1 MYELDSTDLQFLPGM
16 GPKRAAMLNT
26 EVDIHTFR
34 DLLYYFPYKYIDRSK
49 IYTISEITSAVPY
62 IQLKG
67 KIISYKLIGGGRAQ
81 RLSARFIDSTGEIEL
96 IWFQKIKFIPDQY
109 KVGNEY
115 ILFGKPSFF
124 GQKVSIVHPEL
135 DKLDGAVG
143 KVVGGLSPYYNT
155 TEKMKNNYLNSKAIQ
170 KLMVGLFEKVSF
182 PIAETLPAYLLTQL
196 NLMNLTEA
204 LRNIHFPKNNQ
215 LLEQARYRMKFEE
228 LLYIQLDIVRKK
240 KHRHQK
246 LQGYKFTK
254 VGKPFNDFYKNNLPF
269 ELTGAQKRV
278 IKEIYADMCSGHQ
291 MNRLLQG
298 DVGSGKTLVALLC
311 MLLALGNDFQACI
324 MAPTEILATQHYETM
339 KKQLEGLNIRVEL
352 LTGSTKKKDRVPLLE
367 DLKMGK
373 IHILVGTHALLEES
387 VQFNNLGLV
396 VIDEQHRFGVV
407 QRAKLWRKNEQ
418 FPHVLVMTATPIPRT
433 LAMTVYGDL
442 EVSVIDELPPGRKP
456 IRTMHVFD
464 GKRGQLMDF
473 VRKEISLGRQIYIV
487 YPLIQESEKVDLK
500 CLEEG
505 YNQIKEIFKDVEVG
519 MVHGK
524 LKPKDK
530 DAEMERFKN
539 AETKILVATTVIEV
553 GVNVPNASV
562 MIIEN
567 AERFGLAQLHQ
578 LRGRVGR
585 GCDQSYCILV
595 TSPKLGEDG
604 RKRMDIMVNSTDGFE
619 IAEADMKLRG
629 FGDIDGTQQS
639 GESFN
644 FRIANIARDGQLL
657 EYTRGIAEKI
667 LEKDPE
673 LKSEVNGILSRNLQ
687 KMVVGKGNW
696 GLIS

>member
-1 MYELDSTDLQFLPGM
+1 
-16 GPKRAAMLNT
+16 
-26 EVDIHTFR
+26 
-34 DLLYYFPYKYIDRSK
+34 
-49 IYTISEITSAVPY
+49 
-62 IQLKG
+62 
-67 KIISYKLIGGGRAQ
+67 
-81 RLSARFIDSTGEIEL
+81 
-96 IWFQKIKFIPDQY
+96 
-109 KVGNEY
+109 
-115 ILFGKPSFF
+115 
-124 GQKVSIVHPEL
+124 
-135 DKLDGAVG
+135 
-143 KVVGGLSPYYNT
+143 
-155 TEKMKNNYLNSKAIQ
+155 
-170 KLMVGLFEKVSF
+170 
-182 PIAETLPAYLLTQL
+182 
-196 NLMNLTEA
+196 
-204 LRNIHFPKNNQ
+204 
-215 LLEQARYRMKFEE
+215 
-228 LLYIQLDIVRKK
+228 
-240 KHRHQK
+240 
-246 LQGYKFTK
+246 
-254 VGKPFNDFYKNNLPF
+254 
-269 ELTGAQKRV
+269 
-278 IKEIYADMCSGHQ
+278 
-291 MNRLLQG
+291 
-298 DVGSGKTLVALLC
+298 
-311 MLLALGNDFQACI
+311 
-324 MAPTEILATQHYETM
+324 
-339 KKQLEGLNIRVEL
+339 
-352 LTGSTKKKDRVPLLE
+352 
-367 DLKMGK
+367 
-373 IHILVGTHALLEES
+373 
-387 VQFNNLGLV
+387 
-396 VIDEQHRFGVV
+396 
-407 QRAKLWRKNEQ
+407 
-418 FPHVLVMTATPIPRT
+418 
-433 LAMTVYGDL
+433 
-442 EVSVIDELPPGRKP
+442 
-456 IRTMHVFD
+456 MHVFD

-687 KMVVGKGNW
+687 KMAVGKGNW